1 MVLVRL
7 LYCFQCPSWSQGF
20 AGFPRCRLVFVLRI
34 SHMSAGTRFGA
45 IHELMLRGARQHSQ
59 RRRFRS
65 LAQSSPALGVWR
77 VTLQI
82 CLASGCSLVA
92 ISIGVLLPMIW
103 SSAILRRLSVLIV
116 NPTLPILA
124 DGVESVYLGLGF

>member
-1 MVLVRL
+1 
-7 LYCFQCPSWSQGF
+7 
-20 AGFPRCRLVFVLRI
+20 
-34 SHMSAGTRFGA
+34 MSSCYG
-45 IHELMLRGARQHSQ
+45 GARQHSQ